1 MNEDKTRTS
10 NVIRH
15 LYVHFP
21 FCARICPY
29 CAFYKTRGNATEVA
43 RFCEAL
49 ARELEHQGTAP
60 PSKSPRRSRE
70 RRFSLIPS
78 TIYFGGGTP
87 TALTTSQLEF
97 IVSAFHERLDLS
109 ELKEWTIE
117 ANPGSV
123 SARKAAALNE
133 SGINRISLGV
143 QSWDNQLLHLL
154 GREHDAAQAEESF
167 RIFRGAEFSNISI
180 DLMFALPGQ
189 TERQWRDSLQK
200 TIALEPEHIST
211 YCLTYEE
218 DTEFLA
224 RFERGEFS
232 VNDEN
237 EARFLE
243 LAMTTLE
250 RAGYEHYEISNY
262 SRPGFRS
269 EHNRAYWRGADY
281 IGIGPS
287 AFSTRGFARW
297 QNVANHNEYARRL
310 FANESPIASVEKLTP
325 AMKRTEHVAL
335 GLRTSEGIVVDTIDQ
350 NQAEE
355 LISDGLLSRQ
365 AKRFALT
372 RAGKLV
378 ADSVAAEIL

>member
-1 MNEDKTRTS
+1 MNENETHSS
-10 NVIRH
+10 NVIRY

-29 CAFYKTRGNATEVA
+29 CAFYKTRGNSTEVA

-49 ARELEHQGTAP
+49 VSEAKRVAKKFPLTVE
-60 PSKSPRRSRE
+60 
-70 RRFSLIPS
+70 
-78 TIYFGGGTP
+78 TIFFGGGTP
-87 TALTTSQLEF
+87 TALGTVQLKNLLER
-97 IVSAFHERLDLS
+97 FHEIFDLS
-109 ELKEWTIE
+109 ALREWSIE

-123 SARKAAALNE
+123 SVKKAVTLRE

-143 QSWDNQLLHLL
+143 QTWDNKLLKLL

-167 RIFRGAEFSNISI
+167 HIFRSAGFSNISV

-200 TIALEPEHIST
+200 TIALQVEHIST

-224 RFERGEFS
+224 RFQSGEFA
-232 VNDEN
+232 VNDET
-237 EARFLE
+237 ETRFLE

-250 RAGYEHYEISNY
+250 TAGYEQYEISNY
-262 SRPGFRS
+262 ARPGFRS

-287 AFSTRGFARW
+287 AFSTRRLERW

-310 FANESPIASVEKLTP
+310 FANESPVASIEKLTP
-325 AMKRTEHVAL
+325 AMKRTEHIAL
-335 GLRTSEGIVVDTIDQ
+335 GLRTREGIGVHTIGQ
-350 NQAEE
+350 NQAER
-355 LISDGLLSRQ
+355 LISDGLLARNESRV
-365 AKRFALT
+365 FLT
-372 RAGKLV
+372 RAGKLL
-378 ADSVAAEIL
+378 ADSVAAEVL

>member
-1 MNEDKTRTS
+1 MNENETHIS
-10 NVIRH
+10 NVIRY

-29 CAFYKTRGNATEVA
+29 CAFYKTRGSATEVA

-49 ARELEHQGTAP
+49 VSEAKRVAKKFPLALE
-60 PSKSPRRSRE
+60 
-70 RRFSLIPS
+70 
-78 TIYFGGGTP
+78 TIFFGGGTP
-87 TALTTSQLEF
+87 TALSTVQLKNLLER
-97 IVSAFHERLDLS
+97 FHEIFDLTA
-109 ELKEWTIE
+109 LREWSIE

-123 SARKAAALNE
+123 SVKKAATLRE

-143 QSWDNQLLHLL
+143 QTWDNQLLKLL

-167 RIFRGAEFSNISI
+167 HIFRNAGFSNISV

-189 TERQWRDSLQK
+189 TERQWRDSLEK
-200 TIALEPEHIST
+200 TIALQPEHIST

-224 RFERGEFS
+224 RFQRGEFA
-232 VNDEN
+232 VNDET

-243 LAMTTLE
+243 LAMTALE
-250 RAGYEHYEISNY
+250 TAGYEQYEISNY
-262 SRPGFRS
+262 ARPGFRS

-287 AFSTRGFARW
+287 AFSTRGLERW

-310 FANESPIASVEKLTP
+310 FANESPVASIEKLTP
-325 AMKRTEHVAL
+325 AMKRTEHIAL
-335 GLRTSEGIVVDTIDQ
+335 GLRTREGIVADTIDQ
-350 NQAEE
+350 SQAEE
-355 LISDGLLSRQ
+355 LISDGLLSRR
-365 AKRFALT
+365 ANRFALT
-372 RAGKLV
+372 GAGKLL
-378 ADSVAAEIL
+378 ADSVAENLL